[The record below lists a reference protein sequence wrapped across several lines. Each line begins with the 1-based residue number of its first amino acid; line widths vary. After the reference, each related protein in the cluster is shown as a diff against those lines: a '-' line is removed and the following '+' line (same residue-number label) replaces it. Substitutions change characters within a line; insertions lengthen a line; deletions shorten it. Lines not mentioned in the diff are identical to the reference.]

1 MRKLPLLIAL
11 LLVTFASGA
20 WNFKEKYKGP
30 KTPTTDISWH
40 ADILPGYEARYV
52 NQGEAFD
59 GPCRSTIIRK
69 LSKKP
74 SHKAFLYI
82 HGFNDYFSSLKWEKG
97 LLTQGSTFTP

>member
-20 WNFKEKYKGP
+20 WNFKEKYKGTP
-30 KTPTTDISWH
+30 KLPPPTFPWH

-59 GPCRSTIIRK
+59 SRAAP
-69 LSKKP
+69 
-74 SHKAFLYI
+74 
-82 HGFNDYFSSLKWEKG
+82 
-97 LLTQGSTFTP
+97 Q